1 MHTRRALFRRSAR
14 VAALLAMASLLPAG
28 ALAFDRRR
36 AFDAETM
43 AALMKVLGAGRP
55 TESKDVTLTADDLV
69 ENGAAVPIAIA
80 SALPGV
86 KRMLVLVEK
95 NPGILAASFD
105 VTDAVEASFST
116 RVKMHMSSSV
126 YGVAMMSDG
135 RVLFAQ
141 KDVKVTIGGCGG

>member
-43 AALMKVLGAGRP
+43 AELMKVLGAGRP

-69 ENGAAVPIAIA
+69 ENGAAVPIAVA

-116 RVKMHMSSSV
+116 RVKMRMSSSV

>member
-43 AALMKVLGAGRP
+43 AELMKVLGAGRP

-69 ENGAAVPIAIA
+69 ENGAARQHRRRNEVTWSPVRRADNPA
-80 SALPGV
+80 SPC
-86 KRMLVLVEK
+86 
-95 NPGILAASFD
+95 PYF
-105 VTDAVEASFST
+105 
-116 RVKMHMSSSV
+116 MS
-126 YGVAMMSDG
+126 A
-135 RVLFAQ
+135 
-141 KDVKVTIGGCGG
+141 

>member
-14 VAALLAMASLLPAG
+14 VAVLLAMASLLPAG

-43 AALMKVLGAGRP
+43 AELMKALGVGRP

-69 ENGAAVPIAIA
+69 ENGATVPIAVA

-95 NPGILAASFD
+95 NPAILAASFD
-105 VTDAVEASFST
+105 VTDAVEPSFFT
-116 RVKMHMSSSV
+116 RVKMRM
-126 YGVAMMSDG
+126 
-135 RVLFAQ
+135 
-141 KDVKVTIGGCGG
+141 